1 VPPYRDVAEFND
13 RAVSYDHGW
22 RGRLHHEIADRT
34 GNLALA
40 TVVASPR
47 RVLDLGCGTGYLVRA
62 LAGHYPDAE
71 QLVGIDAA
79 PEMVRTASATT
90 HDDRL
95 TFAVGVAEQIGHP
108 DETFDLI
115 VSTTSFDHWSDQQAG
130 LIECARV
137 LRPGGQLVAR
147 RPVLLVADADNAHQP
162 PRQSP
167 HQAARHPSAA
177 GCRVLLPAMAPVVC
191 SDHQRGDRD
200 EAGLRSARTFIALER
215 AEAAV

>member
-1 VPPYRDVAEFND
+1 MPPYRDVAEFND

-40 TVVASPR
+40 TVASPR

-79 PEMVRTASATT
+79 PEMVRAASATT

-115 VSTTSFDHWSDQQAG
+115 VSTTSFDHWSDQRAG

-137 LRPGGQLVAR
+137 LRPGGRLVLVDQFSWWLMPTMLTSR
-147 RPVLLVADADNAHQP
+147 R
-162 PRQSP
+162 
-167 HQAARHPSAA
+167 
-177 GCRVLLPAMAPVVC
+177 GK
-191 SDHQRGDRD
+191 
-200 EAGLRSARTFIALER
+200 ARTKRR
-215 AEAAV
+215 ATRLLLRAGFCSLQWHRLYAVIINAVTATKPA